1 MTPLHPAPHCTL
13 SSCLRFCR
21 SCRRSARRSRWL
33 IGSLRLCLDA
43 FNTHSASA
51 LTRWPRGSPDLRLV
65 ARGPGMMCACA
76 TVQGAPCGHGSGS
89 RWLAG
94 RCPPVPGCG
103 VHSPRAP
110 GENLGFAIR
119 VPSFK
124 KDLGLSWFLGSK
136 AVNARKPVGG
146 TVAPRRLQVPEPRSL
161 GACTRRKGTRSKAG
175 LWLPTLRAL
184 QTRRELR
191 REKPVAC
198 SGGRPRQSRICPALS
213 PLLFTSPEQPLG
225 PRALRLGL
233 GAGVGCPTA
242 AVGSQSDGA
251 HSHVMSSGTR
261 HPRAHC
267 ASVQAG

>member
-1 MTPLHPAPHCTL
+1 MCDGAG
-13 SSCLRFCR
+13 SSLWAWRWQQV
-21 SCRRSARRSRWL
+21 ARR
-33 IGSLRLCLDA
+33 
-43 FNTHSASA
+43 
-51 LTRWPRGSPDLRLV
+51 PV
-65 ARGPGMMCACA
+65 
-76 TVQGAPCGHGSGS
+76 
-89 RWLAG
+89 
-94 RCPPVPGCG
+94 PPVPGCG

-146 TVAPRRLQVPEPRSL
+146 TVAPWRLQVPEPRSL
-161 GACTRRKGTRSKAG
+161 GACTRRKGTPSEAG

-198 SGGRPRQSRICPALS
+198 SCGHPRQSRICPALS

-225 PRALRLGL
+225 PRAVRLGL

-242 AVGSQSDGA
+242 AGPIGPARRGGVPERRCSFACHVLRDRAPQGSLCVS
-251 HSHVMSSGTR
+251 
-261 HPRAHC
+261 
-267 ASVQAG
+267 ASRMN